1 MSFLSASSSL
11 SNSFCCSAELLKAI
25 VQTSPQSVASG
36 GFFSKDLAP
45 GFTGPDGWF
54 RVQMGP
60 GLGASRRTTDQRF
73 LQRDFEH
80 ADSYYMLL
88 CLCPIFVDKHHR
100 KYEEFIRV
108 FWIPWDQNIPWLI
121 WEIPCTRIHGSSC
134 AWLSSKSTSIKPLS
148 RISFLTVL
156 SHHNPSISCRKH
168 TKISGL
174 LVTKA
179 TRHNPS
185 DPRFTPSF
193 PARDL
198 TLSWPQLP
206 CQWHWVQSLW
216 PKVSRT

>member
-1 MSFLSASSSL
+1 MTTLSRRRHGRGNNLNQWSAWWPQCPALQWWPRLAVVVTEAAVPPKLASPEQLVLLFRRTSE
-11 SNSFCCSAELLKAI
+11 SNCPNIASER
-25 VQTSPQSVASG
+25 ASG

-108 FWIPWDQNIPWLI
+108 FESLGIR
-121 WEIPCTRIHGSSC
+121 TSRGSSEKYP
-134 AWLSSKSTSIKPLS
+134 AREFMDRAVHDFRQNPLQ
-148 RISFLTVL
+148 L
-156 SHHNPSISCRKH
+156 SH
-168 TKISGL
+168 
-174 LVTKA
+174 
-179 TRHNPS
+179 
-185 DPRFTPSF
+185 
-193 PARDL
+193 
-198 TLSWPQLP
+198 
-206 CQWHWVQSLW
+206 
-216 PKVSRT
+216 